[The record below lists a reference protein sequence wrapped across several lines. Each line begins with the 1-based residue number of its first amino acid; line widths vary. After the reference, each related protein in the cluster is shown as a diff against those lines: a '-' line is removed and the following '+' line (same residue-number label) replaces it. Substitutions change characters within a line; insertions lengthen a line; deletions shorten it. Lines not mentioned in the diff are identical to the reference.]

1 MSDVQT
7 PTAPPPPPP
16 TAARPPKPVIPG
28 KIGAAFL
35 IALVLLL
42 GVNGGWST
50 LVVVLALALVITLH
64 ELGHFLTAKWAGMKV
79 TQFFLGFG
87 PTLWSTHR
95 GETEYGFKLIPAG
108 AFVRIIGMH
117 NLDQLDDVAD
127 EPRSYRQA
135 DFHKRLIVVSAG
147 SAMHFL
153 IAFIAIWSLLVF
165 HGGPGGRLFGDPVY
179 SSTWTV
185 NTVEEGSAA
194 AKAGLQPGDRVRA
207 IDGQTGATF
216 EDVRRLIQA
225 KPEQSV
231 TLTVERGAET
241 LNLTTTLGKNQEG
254 KGFLGVS
261 PKDLFAPT
269 EKVGAL
275 EAVPR
280 TFQQFGAVAL
290 QSVQGIGTLFS
301 PSGLSN
307 LASDVSDGSNPGQG
321 PVVSAPGQ
329 PPTSQPSSGSSDQ
342 ERVHSI
348 IGITQIGADLTSE
361 GWAGLAAFLVV
372 INVFFGIFNLL
383 PFLPFDGGHVAVAI
397 YEKIRSMMQGGRR
410 YYADF
415 AKLLPVTYA
424 VVALLVFVGFSSMYL
439 DIVRGTS
446 LQ

>member
-1 MSDVQT
+1 M
-7 PTAPPPPPP
+7 
-16 TAARPPKPVIPG
+16 
-28 KIGAAFL
+28 
-35 IALVLLL
+35 
-42 GVNGGWST
+42 
-50 LVVVLALALVITLH
+50 LVVVFALALVITLH

-117 NLDQLDDVAD
+117 NLDHLDDVAD

-135 DFHKRLIVVSAG
+135 DFYKRIIVVSAG

-153 IAFIAIWSLLVF
+153 IAFISIWSLLVF

-185 NTVEEGSAA
+185 NTVEEGTAA
-194 AKAGLQPGDRVRA
+194 ANAGLQPGDRVRA
-207 IDGQTGATF
+207 IDGQTGTTF
-216 EDVRRLIQA
+216 EDIRRLIQA
-225 KPEQSV
+225 KPGQTV
-231 TLTVERGAET
+231 TLTVERGSET
-241 LNLTTTLGKNQEG
+241 VNVTTTLGKNADG

-261 PKDLFAPT
+261 PKDLFAPA

-280 TFQQFGAVAL
+280 TFQQFGAVAV
-290 QSVQGIGTLFS
+290 QSVQGLGKLFS

-307 LASDVSDGSNPGQG
+307 LASDVSNGGNPDQAPTVTTPGQ
-321 PVVSAPGQ
+321 
-329 PPTSQPSSGSSDQ
+329 PTSQPSGGTQDN

-361 GWAGLAAFLVV
+361 GWAGLVAFLVV

-383 PFLPFDGGHVAVAI
+383 PLLPFDGGHVAVAI

>member
-1 MSDVQT
+1 MTDLRS
-7 PTAPPPPPP
+7 PPAPPPPAPKP
-16 TAARPPKPVIPG
+16 LKPLKPVIPG
-28 KIGAAFL
+28 KIGAALL
-35 IALVLLL
+35 I
-42 GVNGGWST
+42 G
-50 LVVVLALALVITLH
+50 LVVVLGISGGWSMLVVVLSLVLVITLH
-64 ELGHFLTAKWAGMKV
+64 ELGHYLTAKWAGMKV

-95 GETEYGFKLIPAG
+95 GETEYGVKLIPAG

-117 NLDQLDDVAD
+117 NLDRLDDVAD
-127 EPRSYRQA
+127 EPRSYREA

-153 IAFIAIWSLLVF
+153 IAFISIWTLLVF

-194 AKAGLQPGDRVRA
+194 ANAGLQPGDRVEA

-216 EDVRRLIQA
+216 DDIRGLIQA
-225 KPEQSV
+225 KPGEPV
-231 TLTVERGAET
+231 ALTVERGSET
-241 LNLTTTLGKNQEG
+241 INVTTTLGTNAQG

-261 PKDLFAPT
+261 PKDLYAPV
-269 EKVGAL
+269 EKLDPLA
-275 EAVPR
+275 AVPR
-280 TFQQFGAVAL
+280 TFQQVGSIGV
-290 QSVQGIGTLFS
+290 QSVQGIGKLFS

-307 LASDVSDGSNPGQG
+307 LASDVSNGSNADEG
-321 PVVSAPGQ
+321 PVVNAPGQ
-329 PPTSQPSSGSSDQ
+329 APSSQPSGGSSDS

-348 IGITQIGADLTSE
+348 IGITQIGSDLTSE
-361 GWAGLAAFLVV
+361 GWAGLVGFLVV

-383 PFLPFDGGHVAVAI
+383 PFLPFDGGHVAVAV

-424 VVALLVFVGFSSMYL
+424 VVALLVFVSFSSMYL